1 MSGVSM
7 KKNRPEAPDPAD
19 HEVDFSNG
27 VRGKYAHHFSQPDL
41 TVRIAP
47 DVARVFPDAD
57 AVNEALRQVI
67 RDRQGR

>member
-1 MSGVSM
+1 MSTKS
-7 KKNRPEAPDPAD
+7 RPEPEEPDPAD
-19 HEVDFSNG
+19 FEYDFSDG
-27 VRGKYAHHFSQPDL
+27 VRGKYAHHVAERTL